1 MLVLIGLGLFLRPYQ
16 EKLILELKFFDFLSW
31 PAWLMEWQMGGL
43 TKRAKKHDIMRN
55 GFGRTKRMSRKQ
67 VINEFILLL
76 LS

>member
-1 MLVLIGLGLFLRPYQ
+1 
-16 EKLILELKFFDFLSW
+16 
-31 PAWLMEWQMGGL
+31 MEWQMGGL